1 MDLFQ
6 LLITGRGT
14 RQGVDRVA
22 KKSKPND
29 EKPARRAR
37 GTDAHTGARTLAIFN
52 QAGGVGKSSLARD
65 LGYELACRRRRVLLV
80 DADPQASLT
89 EFLGLASDQIE
100 TSLFEALVHGEPPP
114 IHRLHNMDLIP
125 ASIDLATADFLLNA
139 EIGRELRLREAL
151 RPLRARYD
159 FIIIDAPPSLGNI
172 SVNVL
177 VAADEILIPVQ
188 CEVKALRG
196 TKHLFATIEKVR
208 MLNPSL
214 RIAGVVPTLLDAR
227 TRLNLETHEVIRA
240 RFGDRLRVFAPVRR
254 GVAFAEAAA
263 RALPVQVHAPRFEGN
278 ADIKKLAE
286 GLLNG

>member
-1 MDLFQ
+1 M
-6 LLITGRGT
+6 
-14 RQGVDRVA
+14 
-22 KKSKPND
+22 S
-29 EKPARRAR
+29 ARSI
-37 GTDAHTGARTLAIFN
+37 AIFN

-65 LGYELACRRRRVLLV
+65 LGYELASRKRRVLLV

-89 EFLGLASDQIE
+89 EFLGLSAQDLNS
-100 TSLFEALVHGEPPP
+100 SLFEALVYQEAPP
-114 IHRLHNMDLIP
+114 IHHVHKMDLIP
-125 ASIDLATADFLLNA
+125 ATIDLASADFLLNA

-151 RPLRARYD
+151 RPLREKYD
-159 FIIIDAPPSLGNI
+159 FILIDAPPSLGNI
-172 SVNVL
+172 SINVL

-214 RIAGVVPTLLDAR
+214 RIAGVVPTLLDPR

-240 RFGDRLRVFAPVRR
+240 RFSDRLRVFAPIRR

-263 RALPVQVHAPRFEGN
+263 RALPVQLHAPRFEGN
-278 ADIKKLAE
+278 DDIRKLAE
-286 GLLNG
+286 EMLNG